1 MHSGSQPPIIMSPT
15 RHLCIAKDLSAVKRP
30 LIGRGSEGNDIS
42 SRNLAPF
49 LGCAQKAEFCNADE
63 TETRAA
69 SREQRLPRAVS
80 GRLSEA
86 TVVVVAVEERMAKV
100 KPASG
105 VQWPQKETLYA
116 AATGCPACEVF
127 EQI

>member
-1 MHSGSQPPIIMSPT
+1 MSPT

-69 SREQRLPRAVS
+69 SREQRLPSGERASERGHRGGRRRRGKNGESETREWCPVATKGDFVRSYRVS
-80 GRLSEA
+80 RLS
-86 TVVVVAVEERMAKV
+86 
-100 KPASG
+100 S
-105 VQWPQKETLYA
+105 
-116 AATGCPACEVF
+116 
-127 EQI
+127 I